1 MRVQVFTNTPAHA
14 HVYKHA
20 VAALRER
27 GHEVL
32 VLARDYDCTHAVLE
46 WHDVPFE
53 SYGYCGT
60 TQLSV
65 FARLPLHYLRIA
77 RATRRFDP
85 DVIFGMGGYAA
96 HAGLL
101 SRTPVVLLLD
111 SEPTGLDHAVSRP
124 FARAL
129 LTPRSFRKDLGE
141 DHYAF
146 EGFKES
152 AYLAPSVFS
161 PDPSVRARLGVGP
174 GEPYVLL
181 RFNAFG
187 SHHDVGKSGFTRD
200 QRRTL
205 VETLA
210 EHATVFVSDEGG
222 GMDLGDLPARPYD
235 LHPGLL
241 HDVLA
246 EASLLVADTQTMVT
260 EAALVGT
267 PAVRSNGFVG
277 DDDMGNFVELERAG
291 LVYNVDDFADVR
303 ATATELLTDGATAA
317 AWERRHRE
325 YVAEM
330 PDLTEVIVEAALAE
344 GCVEEVPTLRPWAD
358 ATPSPGARPQ

>member
-1 MRVQVFTNTPAHA
+1 MRVQVFANTPAHA
-14 HVYKHA
+14 HVYRHA
-20 VAALRER
+20 VADLRER

-32 VLARDYDCTHAVLE
+32 VLARDYGCTHAILE

-53 SYGYCGT
+53 SYGRCGT
-60 TQLSV
+60 TQRSV

-85 DVIFGMGGYAA
+85 DVIFGMGAYAA

-124 FARAL
+124 FARTL
-129 LTPRSFRKDLGE
+129 LTPRAFRKDLGE
-141 DHYAF
+141 HHYAF

-161 PDPSVRARLGVGP
+161 PDPSVREHLAVGP
-174 GEPYVLL
+174 DEPYVLV

-187 SHHDVGKSGFTRD
+187 SHHDVGKSGFAPDER
-200 QRRTL
+200 QTL
-205 VETLA
+205 VETLG

-222 GMDLGDLPARPYD
+222 DMDLDGLPARHYE
-235 LHPGLL
+235 LHPALL

-260 EAALVGT
+260 EAALAGT

-291 LVYNVDDFADVR
+291 LVYNVHNFDDVR
-303 ATATELLTDGATAA
+303 AKAVELLTDEAAAA

-330 PDLTEVIVEAALAE
+330 PDLTGVIVEAALAE
-344 GCVEEVPTLRPWAD
+344 GRAEEVPTLRPWGEVA
-358 ATPSPGARPQ
+358 PSPGARPQ